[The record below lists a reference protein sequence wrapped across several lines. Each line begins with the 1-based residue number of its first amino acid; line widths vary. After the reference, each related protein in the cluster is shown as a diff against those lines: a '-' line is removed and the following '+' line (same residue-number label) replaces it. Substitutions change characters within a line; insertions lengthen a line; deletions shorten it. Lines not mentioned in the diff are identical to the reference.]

1 MAMLS
6 VANLGLS
13 FGERRIL
20 HNVNMT
26 INAGEHVGMVGRN
39 GCGKSTLLKLLA
51 GLDHLKADVGQVQIA
66 RDATV
71 GYLQQDP
78 TLNQDHTLRE
88 EAATAFAQL
97 NAIQIKIDRVTHDMQ
112 DADGD
117 KLEKLLKK
125 YERLEHQ
132 LELAGGYAVDHQI
145 DATLHGLGLN
155 DEFFNVK
162 VPDLS
167 GGQKGRLALAMLLL
181 WEPDILLLDEPTN
194 HLDIEGRQ
202 WLEDFLSEYRGTV
215 ILVSHDRWLLDRVV
229 KRIYEL
235 EYGTMFE
242 YPGNYRAFF
251 NLRAQRKAGEQ
262 RVYDKQQDNIRQQKG
277 FIDRYKTGQRAKQA
291 RGREMRLERF
301 IEQELV
307 EQPAEQAT
315 ININIKPMARSGD
328 LVISA
333 EGAAKGYVNKPLFSK
348 LNMVL
353 HRGDRIG
360 IIGPNGAGKTTLV
373 RCLIGEQDL
382 DQGTTR
388 VGSQVDIGHYKQTH
402 EHLDLSLTVVDYL
415 RRFVVGSTE
424 QEARGLAGAFL
435 FRDDEQEKP
444 LGTLSGGER
453 SRAVL
458 AGLIVC
464 GHNLL
469 ILDEPTNHLDV
480 QSAEQLEQALKTFSG
495 SDKKSPANR
504 NNVGT
509 LILITHDRMLLDDI
523 VNQLLILDGY
533 GNIQHFYGT
542 YSEYIASLK
551 AEATPPPVPLPAPP
565 RASVKQKSSPQP
577 KAAVKKQPGG
587 SLTKLSQQ
595 ALEDRIL
602 KIEETLTQLDK
613 QLANPDIYRDGDKV
627 KKLQQQREDAATKLT
642 PLEDEWARRAE

>member
-1 MAMLS
+1 
-6 VANLGLS
+6 
-13 FGERRIL
+13 
-20 HNVNMT
+20 
-26 INAGEHVGMVGRN
+26 
-39 GCGKSTLLKLLA
+39 
-51 GLDHLKADVGQVQIA
+51 
-66 RDATV
+66 
-71 GYLQQDP
+71 
-78 TLNQDHTLRE
+78 
-88 EAATAFAQL
+88 
-97 NAIQIKIDRVTHDMQ
+97 
-112 DADGD
+112 
-117 KLEKLLKK
+117 
-125 YERLEHQ
+125 
-132 LELAGGYAVDHQI
+132 
-145 DATLHGLGLN
+145 
-155 DEFFNVK
+155 
-162 VPDLS
+162 
-167 GGQKGRLALAMLLL
+167 
-181 WEPDILLLDEPTN
+181 
-194 HLDIEGRQ
+194 
-202 WLEDFLSEYRGTV
+202 
-215 ILVSHDRWLLDRVV
+215 
-229 KRIYEL
+229 
-235 EYGTMFE
+235 
-242 YPGNYRAFF
+242 
-251 NLRAQRKAGEQ
+251 
-262 RVYDKQQDNIRQQKG
+262 
-277 FIDRYKTGQRAKQA
+277 
-291 RGREMRLERF
+291 
-301 IEQELV
+301 
-307 EQPAEQAT
+307 
-315 ININIKPMARSGD
+315 
-328 LVISA
+328 
-333 EGAAKGYVNKPLFSK
+333 
-348 LNMVL
+348 
-353 HRGDRIG
+353 
-360 IIGPNGAGKTTLV
+360 V

-551 AEATPPPVPLPAPP
+551 AEATPPPVPLPATP